1 MDIKQNY
8 FMGIKSEKQVF
19 LLVLALTIGGPVQAS
34 TQSYVVK
41 EQDTLTGILRALN
54 YGDTYAELVP
64 FIDEIVKTNPGIFTD
79 GDPNYVIPGSTIT
92 LPDNPNLVEPAS
104 IPEPEPIEEPGPGPA
119 PAPGPITR
127 PMPIPDTPVIGKLQA
142 STGRIEI
149 QRDNETVT
157 VTGRK
162 DLYAR
167 DVIFTH
173 ESSLAEITLLD
184 NTRILMGPGSE
195 FSISAY
201 RFEEPRSQGGN
212 VSGSLVGSIRNGVIR
227 TIPGLIGKFNEN
239 QFQIDSTLTAT
250 MEIRSTDFTVRS
262 CNQLEVCGDLYGV
275 AVAVQDGSISFKNDA
290 AEIEL
295 KQDEFAQVQSTTEAP
310 VRASLP
316 EGFFDLQRDISGIEV
331 AGSWWQQAIDYLKY
345 LF

>member
-1 MDIKQNY
+1 MDIKPNF
-8 FMGIKSEKQVF
+8 FMRIKSEKQVF
-19 LLVLALTIGGPVQAS
+19 LLVLALTIAGPVQAS

-54 YGDTYAELVP
+54 YGETYAELVP
-64 FIDEIVKTNPGIFTD
+64 FIDEIVKTNPGIFTG

-92 LPDNPNLVEPAS
+92 LPVNPNLVEPAS
-104 IPEPEPIEEPGPGPA
+104 ISEPEPIEEPGPDPA
-119 PAPGPITR
+119 PDRGPITR
-127 PMPIPDTPVIGKLQA
+127 PMPIPDTPIIGNLQA

-149 QRDNETVT
+149 RRDNETVAI
-157 VTGRK
+157 TGGK

-167 DVIFTH
+167 DVIFTG
-173 ESSLAEITLLD
+173 ENSLAEITLLD
-184 NTRILMGPGSE
+184 NTRFLMGPESE
-195 FSISAY
+195 LTISVY
-201 RFEEPRSQGGN
+201 NFEEPRSQGEN
-212 VSGSLVGSIRNGVIR
+212 VSGSLVASFRNGVIR

-239 QFQIDSTLTAT
+239 QFQIDSTLSAT
-250 MEIRSTDFTVRS
+250 MKVRSTDFTVRS
-262 CNQLEVCGDLYGV
+262 CNQVEVCGDLYGV

-295 KQDEFAQVQSTTEAP
+295 KPDEFAQVQSTTRAP

-316 EGFFDLQRDISGIEV
+316 EGFFDLQRDISGIQV
-331 AGSWWQQAIDYLKY
+331 AGSWWQQAIEYLKY